1 MNREA
6 VQTQTLATQNL
17 LSAFLELTKPRLTVM
32 SVATV
37 ALGFFMSQKGALD
50 YSLLFHALVGSL
62 AIGGA
67 ANALNQYLERDIDA
81 KMKRT
86 AGRPI
91 PSGRL
96 SGPHALIF
104 GITLS
109 LIGTAYLLF
118 FVNIL
123 TAAIG
128 LTTLIGYALIY
139 TPLKQKTPL
148 NTLVGAF
155 VGALPILMGWT
166 ASGAELCFGA
176 GVLFLILFLWQL
188 PHFLSIAWVYREDYE
203 RGGLKMLTLYDREGR
218 FTAWQI
224 ITTTLALLF
233 VSLIPTA
240 IGMAGKVYLATA
252 VLAGLIFLAF
262 AIYLLVRHFAHARRF
277 ILCSILYLIVIVA
290 SMIADKI

>member
-1 MNREA
+1 MKGEA
-6 VQTQTLATQNL
+6 VQTQAGTAQNL
-17 LSAFLELTKPRLTVM
+17 FSCYLELTKLRLTLM

-50 YSLLFHALVGSL
+50 YGLLFHALAGSL

-67 ANALNQYLERDIDA
+67 SNALNQYLERDIDA

-96 SGPHALIF
+96 SSTQALIF
-104 GITLS
+104 GIAFS

-123 TAAIG
+123 TTAIG
-128 LTTLIGYALIY
+128 LTTLIGYTLVY

-166 ASGAELCFGA
+166 ASGAHLCFGA

-188 PHFLSIAWVYREDYE
+188 PHFLSIAWLYREDYE
-203 RGGLKMLTLYDREGR
+203 RGGLKMLTLYDREGS

-224 ITTTLALLF
+224 IITTLALLL
-233 VSLIPTA
+233 VTLIPTA

-252 VLAGLIFLAF
+252 ALAGLIFLSF
-262 AIYLLVRHFAHARRF
+262 AVYLLARRFAHARKF
-277 ILCSILYLIVIVA
+277 VLCSILYLIVIVA